1 MDKLRNFKQG
11 LDKKLQRVVVE
22 ASQKPNAATLGRGLG
37 VDSCSGLP
45 EITSENFL
53 QTIKSQPHNNLT
65 VVLCYTAN
73 CVPCQTAKPMLAE
86 LASKLDG
93 QVAFYQFALTLP
105 NKEVALSM
113 GVKTSPTFL
122 IFKNTVRMETFRGG
136 NNLHNVKKFI
146 WANKQ

>member
-1 MDKLRNFKQG
+1 
-11 LDKKLQRVVVE
+11 
-22 ASQKPNAATLGRGLG
+22 
-37 VDSCSGLP
+37 
-45 EITSENFL
+45 
-53 QTIKSQPHNNLT
+53 
-65 VVLCYTAN
+65 
-73 CVPCQTAKPMLAE
+73 MLAE